1 MLQSY
6 NKEQAVRRINYLS
19 EQGKPFIFIINYLQS
34 CSYIEEVDK
43 LDPSFVLYNFNGF
56 TNQSNTSNLLTTLCR
71 ISIMVT
77 VFLRI

>member
-34 CSYIEEVDK
+34 CSYIEEADK
-43 LDPSFVLYNFNGF
+43 HYLHSYCIILMVLLINHRPA
-56 TNQSNTSNLLTTLCR
+56 L
-71 ISIMVT
+71 
-77 VFLRI
+77 

>member
-34 CSYIEEVDK
+34 CSYIEEADK
-43 LDPSFVLYNFNGF
+43 LDPSYCIILMVLLINHRPCFV
-56 TNQSNTSNLLTTLCR
+56 
-71 ISIMVT
+71 IK
-77 VFLRI
+77 

>member
-34 CSYIEEVDK
+34 CSYIEEADK
-43 LDPSFVLYNFNGF
+43 LDP
-56 TNQSNTSNLLTTLCR
+56 
-71 ISIMVT
+71 
-77 VFLRI
+77 